1 MLPLYICSVQELF
14 SWLIEVDGS
23 VEDGDRGRIVF
34 TLEYEMTR
42 SRREVYAPVSN
53 KAVAFVTF
61 QHDNTLAVLPVV
73 KVSICCL
80 YIIGYRCLSP
90 LAWNSLLLPFQLIDL

>member
-1 MLPLYICSVQELF
+1 MCSVQELF
-14 SWLIEVDGS
+14 SWLIEVDGP

-42 SRREVYAPVSN
+42 SRKGVYAPVRN

-61 QHDNTLAVLPVV
+61 QRDSTLAVLPVV
-73 KVSICCL
+73 KVGIC
-80 YIIGYRCLSP
+80 
-90 LAWNSLLLPFQLIDL
+90 

>member
-1 MLPLYICSVQELF
+1 VFVKRTVNITEWLMLLCSVQELF

-34 TLEYEMTR
+34 SLEYEMTR
-42 SRREVYAPVSN
+42 RKKGVYAPVTN

-61 QHDNTLAVLPVV
+61 RHDSTLAVLPIV
-73 KVSICCL
+73 KAGFC
-80 YIIGYRCLSP
+80 
-90 LAWNSLLLPFQLIDL
+90 

>member
-1 MLPLYICSVQELF
+1 MYIRCSVQELF

-42 SRREVYAPVSN
+42 SRKEVYSPVRN

-61 QHDNTLAVLPVV
+61 HDDSTLAVLPII
-73 KVSICCL
+73 KVGICFVHVSN
-80 YIIGYRCLSP
+80 IGWL
-90 LAWNSLLLPFQLIDL
+90 

>member
-1 MLPLYICSVQELF
+1 VQELF

-34 TLEYEMTR
+34 VLEYEMTQ
-42 SRREVYAPVSN
+42 SRREVYTPVRN

-61 QHDNTLAVLPVV
+61 QSDSTLAILPVV
-73 KVSICCL
+73 KVGIV
-80 YIIGYRCLSP
+80 Y
-90 LAWNSLLLPFQLIDL
+90 